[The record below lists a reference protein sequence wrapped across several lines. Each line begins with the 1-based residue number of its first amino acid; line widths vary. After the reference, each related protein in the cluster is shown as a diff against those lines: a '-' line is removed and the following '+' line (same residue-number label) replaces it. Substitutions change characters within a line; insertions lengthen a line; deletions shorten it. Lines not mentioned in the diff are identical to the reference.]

1 MLKPLGERIILKR
14 KEAEETTESGII
26 LANAAKEKSQIA
38 EVVAVGA
45 GREKEDGTMTKMLV
59 KVGDKVVIS
68 RYTGESSTIKYN
80 GEDLIIVEQS
90 EILAIVD

>member
-1 MLKPLGERIILKR
+1 MLKPLGERVILRR

-38 EVVAVGA
+38 EVVAVGD
-45 GREKEDGTMTKMLV
+45 GREREDGTFTKMLV

-68 RYTGESSTIKYN
+68 KYGGDSSTIKYN
-80 GEDLIIVEQS
+80 GEELMIMDQCDL
-90 EILAIVD
+90 LAIME

>member
-68 RYTGESSTIKYN
+68 KYTGESSTIKYN

-90 EILAIVD
+90 EILAIVE

>member
-1 MLKPLGERIILKR
+1 MLKPLGERVVLRR

-38 EVVAVGA
+38 EVVAVGE
-45 GREKEDGTMTKMLV
+45 GREKEDGTLSKMLV

-68 RYTGESSTIKYN
+68 KYAGESSTIKYE
-80 GEDLIIVEQS
+80 GEDLMIMEQS
-90 EILAIVD
+90 QILAIME

>member
-26 LANAAKEKSQIA
+26 LANASKEKSQIA

-59 KVGDKVVIS
+59 KVGDKVVVS
-68 RYTGESSTIKYN
+68 KYTGDSSTIKYN

>member
-59 KVGDKVVIS
+59 KVGDKVVVS
-68 RYTGESSTIKYN
+68 KYTGDSSTIKYN

>member
-1 MLKPLGERIILKR
+1 MLKPLGERVILRR

-38 EVVAVGA
+38 EVVAVGE
-45 GREKEDGTMTKMLV
+45 GREREDGTFTKMLV

-68 RYTGESSTIKYN
+68 KYGGDSSTIKYN
-80 GEDLIIVEQS
+80 GEELMIMDQCDL
-90 EILAIVD
+90 LAIME